1 MADTINAGENA
12 AITQTVGGV
21 DATSEQTAYPSTT
34 ASGESARYYAP
45 SEGREHLAGFFDTRD
60 EAESAVAGLEQAG
73 VPHADIS
80 VVYRDAEDGTA
91 AVSEPSATGDPA
103 TGDVTVGAAH
113 VSSKAG
119 EAAGTGS
126 VVGGTV
132 GAVLGALAA
141 TATAIAIPG
150 LGILIAGPIAGALAG
165 AGAGGLTGGL
175 FGALVGAGIPDTTA
189 QEYETGVHSGGVVVI
204 ADVPAHLAQA
214 ARAILHPS
222 SVATAATPL

>member
-12 AITQTVGGV
+12 ALTQTVGGV
-21 DATSEQTAYPSTT
+21 DAPSSPSRVST
-34 ASGESARYYAP
+34 GARYYTP
-45 SEGREHLAGFFDTRD
+45 DEGREHLVGFFDTRAQ
-60 EAESAVAGLEQAG
+60 AESAVSALEYAG
-73 VPHADIS
+73 VARADIS
-80 VVYRDAEDGTA
+80 VVFRDDTVDPAN
-91 AVSEPSATGDPA
+91 ATGNLA

-150 LGILIAGPIAGALAG
+150 IGILIAGPIAGALAG
-165 AGAGGLTGGL
+165 AGAGGLTGGI
-175 FGALVGAGIPDTTA
+175 FGALVGAGIPENTA

-204 ADVPAHLAQA
+204 ADVPAPLVPM
-214 ARAILHPS
+214 ARAALHPGTT
-222 SVATAATPL
+222 TAAPL

>member
-1 MADTINAGENA
+1 MEP
-12 AITQTVGGV
+12 ITQPTPG
-21 DATSEQTAYPSTT
+21 TTSTT
-34 ASGESARYYAP
+34 STPQNSENGAGNARYYSP
-45 SEGREHLAGFFDTRD
+45 QEGREHLAGFFDTQAQ
-60 EAESAVAGLEQAG
+60 AETVVSALEQIG

-80 VVYRDAEDGTA
+80 IVFRDEGD
-91 AVSEPSATGDPA
+91 AVSKDGSDVTGNPE

-119 EAAGTGS
+119 ETAGKGS
-126 VVGGTV
+126 VVGGSV

-175 FGALVGAGIPDTTA
+175 LGAFVGAGIPETTA

-204 ADVPAHLAQA
+204 ADVPAHLVEL
-214 ARAILHPS
+214 ARAALHS
-222 SVATAATPL
+222 